1 MANPKVL
8 IVDDDP
14 AARHAVAEDLKREGY
29 DLLFAENGREGLG
42 ALWESSP
49 SVVILDLRMPVMD
62 GLEFLQNI
70 ELSPAQPYSV
80 IVLTGHGDS
89 KAVKECYDAGVT
101 MFIKKPF
108 NLYEVRGVVKN
119 ALAVK
124 QLTIGLDEMV
134 SQRTADLEQRVREIN
149 ALNQVAQ
156 SVLEQA
162 TALGDE
168 YQTISD
174 GLQTLADD
182 AAALAERAR
191 SVSEKARAGGVD
203 SGSH

>member
-1 MANPKVL
+1 M
-8 IVDDDP
+8 
-14 AARHAVAEDLKREGY
+14 AEDLKREGY
-29 DLLFAENGREGLG
+29 DLLFAENGKEGLG

-70 ELSPAQPYSV
+70 ELSPGQPYSV

-119 ALAVK
+119 VLAVK
-124 QLTIGLDEMV
+124 QLTVGLDEMV
-134 SQRTADLEQRVREIN
+134 SERTADVEQRVREIN

-162 TALGDE
+162 SALGAE
-168 YQTISD
+168 YQEISE
-174 GLQTLADD
+174 GLRTLAEH
-182 AAALAERAR
+182 ASALADRAR
-191 SVSEKARAGGVD
+191 SIAEKAQAGGGD
-203 SGSH
+203 GPD